1 MYRKQVSMNF
11 ECPCR
16 EEALPCM
23 CLCWSAVHSM
33 MMLCLVVEV
42 VDQGL
47 VLLLKQVTS
56 LLCRGGGKGRRGT
69 H

>member
-11 ECPCR
+11 ECPCG
-16 EEALPCM
+16 EEALLCV
-23 CLCWSAVHSM
+23 CICWSAVHSM
-33 MMLCLVVEV
+33 LLCLVVEV